1 MAALDESEQLHLL
14 SNNPVAANRRTITS
28 SQVTIASQVTE
39 TVVHWKW
46 PIRRIK
52 SRRIALLLAWGFLID
67 CSLRLTL
74 YGLQY
79 PHLKLEKTKSEERYS
94 PWLTHW
100 SDITF
105 NLAFAISCPVS
116 GYIADMFFGR
126 YKVIRTSLR
135 LLWVT
140 SLIGALLS
148 IFDYVVPNADE
159 VMYYLQLLL
168 VITPSYVLKGAF
180 LANVIPFGMDQ
191 IPEGSSEQVC
201 AFISWFTWFGVGA
214 SYTVASVIGPVLYKC
229 CSLQS
234 SEVAI
239 IISYLPVLFL
249 SLGLFLDF
257 FFRHWL
263 VREPVSVNPLRTIYR
278 VMKYAALHRFPEQ
291 RSAMTFWEDELP
303 SRLDNG
309 KTKYGG
315 PFTTEQVEDVKTF
328 WKVLVVILII
338 SAFNLPLTALSDSVA
353 HFEKNFDLFW
363 MESRCAQAG
372 ISSTYSI
379 YAFFTYFIPIYELVI
394 YPCVHTS
401 LPGIIKTAGY
411 GAMLT
416 IGAAVFSMTT
426 ETARQVMSH
435 NSTIQCMF
443 TEGPNP
449 PKTTINHYLVGVPFN
464 LLTGIAILVLYI
476 VNLQFICA
484 QAPYNMKG
492 LLVGLSYMLQTLSS
506 AAGTLL
512 FLSWSEGWIPVISLT
527 CGTWYYVTVVLV
539 TIGLSVLLSG
549 IIRWYKTR
557 EREETINTQRL
568 VEDVY
573 ERYYGGESQTGER
586 IVPYQL

>member
-14 SNNPVAANRRTITS
+14 SNNPVAATRRTITS

-46 PIRRIK
+46 PIRRIT

-135 LLWVT
+135 LLWLT

-191 IPEGSSEQVC
+191 ILEGSSDQVC
-201 AFISWFTWFGVGA
+201 AFISWFAWFGVGA

-291 RSAMTFWEDELP
+291 RSAMTFWEDKLP

-328 WKVLVVILII
+328 
-338 SAFNLPLTALSDSVA
+338 
-353 HFEKNFDLFW
+353 
-363 MESRCAQAG
+363 
-372 ISSTYSI
+372 
-379 YAFFTYFIPIYELVI
+379 
-394 YPCVHTS
+394 
-401 LPGIIKTAGY
+401 
-411 GAMLT
+411 
-416 IGAAVFSMTT
+416 
-426 ETARQVMSH
+426 
-435 NSTIQCMF
+435 
-443 TEGPNP
+443 
-449 PKTTINHYLVGVPFN
+449 
-464 LLTGIAILVLYI
+464 
-476 VNLQFICA
+476 
-484 QAPYNMKG
+484 
-492 LLVGLSYMLQTLSS
+492 
-506 AAGTLL
+506 
-512 FLSWSEGWIPVISLT
+512 
-527 CGTWYYVTVVLV
+527 
-539 TIGLSVLLSG
+539 
-549 IIRWYKTR
+549 
-557 EREETINTQRL
+557 
-568 VEDVY
+568 
-573 ERYYGGESQTGER
+573 
-586 IVPYQL
+586 

>member
-14 SNNPVAANRRTITS
+14 SNNPVAATRRTITS

-52 SRRIALLLAWGFLID
+52 SRRIALLLVWGFLID

-135 LLWVT
+135 LLWLT

-191 IPEGSSEQVC
+191 ILEGSSEQVC
-201 AFISWFTWFGVGA
+201 AFISWFAWFGVGA

-338 SAFNLPLTALSDSVA
+338 LAFNLPLTALSDSAA

-443 TEGPNP
+443 MEGPNP

-586 IVPYQL
+586 IASYQL